1 MDFKRFLQINVKES
15 NQFIIFKNN
24 KILYEP
30 DLKTFLLE
38 SKYLDIDVDNSL
50 IIGIAESK
58 NKIYAVDIS
67 NCAND
72 INIGYKS

>member
-1 MDFKRFLQINVKES
+1 MHFKRFLDINVKDS

-38 SKYLDIDVDNSL
+38 SSYLDIDL
-50 IIGIAESK
+50 
-58 NKIYAVDIS
+58 
-67 NCAND
+67 
-72 INIGYKS
+72 

>member
-1 MDFKRFLQINVKES
+1 MDFKRFLQINDKES

-58 NKIYAVDIS
+58 NKIYAVDILS
-67 NCAND
+67 L
-72 INIGYKS
+72 IHI

>member
-1 MDFKRFLQINVKES
+1 MDFKRFLQINDKES

-67 NCAND
+67 NLSL
-72 INIGYKS
+72 IHI

>member
-1 MDFKRFLQINVKES
+1 MDFKRFLDINGKEN

-38 SKYLDIDVDNSL
+38 SNYLDIDLETSL

-58 NKIYAVDIS
+58 NKI
-67 NCAND
+67 
-72 INIGYKS
+72 

>member
-1 MDFKRFLQINVKES
+1 MDFKRFIQINDKES

-58 NKIYAVDIS
+58 NKIYAVDI
-67 NCAND
+67 
-72 INIGYKS
+72 